1 MLKRLTLALAMTGVL
16 ATQVQA
22 DEAARERLIDRL
34 AATATLTADFT
45 QETYGDG
52 EMSQEKS
59 EGHMKVARPLKF
71 AWLVNQPYEQQ
82 VISDGETLWVYD
94 PDLEQATYQPV
105 GDQIQRSPAMIL
117 AQPESTLNND
127 YDVMEAGDDAL
138 TAYRLFPTDEDAVF
152 NQMTLLFEQG
162 EIREIRLKDNL
173 GQTTLITFS
182 NVKAGV
188 EIDPGEFDFTPPPGT
203 DVFEQM

>member
-1 MLKRLTLALAMTGVL
+1 MLKRITIALAMAGALV
-16 ATQVQA
+16 AQAQA

-52 EMSQEKS
+52 ELSQEKS
-59 EGHMKVARPLKF
+59 EGRMKVARPLKF
-71 AWLVNQPYEQQ
+71 AWLVSQPYEQQ

-105 GDQIQRSPAMIL
+105 GDQVQRSPAMIL
-117 AQPESTLNND
+117 AQPESTLNTD

-138 TAYRLFPTDEDAVF
+138 TAYRLFPTNENAVF

-182 NVKAGV
+182 NVKTGV
-188 EIDPGEFDFTPPPGT
+188 DIDPAEFDFTPPPGT

>member
-1 MLKRLTLALAMTGVL
+1 MLKRLTLILAMTGTL
-16 ATQVQA
+16 LHAHA
-22 DEAARERLIDRL
+22 DDAARDRLIDRL

-45 QETYGDG
+45 QQTYGEG
-52 EMSQEKS
+52 QLERETS
-59 EGHMKVARPLKF
+59 EGHMKVARPMKF
-71 AWLVNQPYEQQ
+71 AWLVSQPYEQS

-105 GDQIQRSPAMIL
+105 GEQIQRSPAMIL
-117 AQPESTLNND
+117 AQPESTLTND
-127 YDVMEAGDDAL
+127 YDITEAGDDDL
-138 TAYRLFPTDEDAVF
+138 TAYRLFPTAEDAVF
-152 NQMTLLFEQG
+152 SEMTLLFEQE

-182 NVKAGV
+182 NVATGTD
-188 EIDPGEFDFTPPPGT
+188 IDPAVFEFSPPPGT

>member
-1 MLKRLTLALAMTGVL
+1 MLKRLTLILALAGALTH
-16 ATQVQA
+16 AQA

-34 AATATLTADFT
+34 EASATMTADFRQQT
-45 QETYGDG
+45 TGEGNLDRET
-52 EMSQEKS
+52 S

-71 AWLVNQPYEQQ
+71 AWLVNRPYEQQ

-105 GDQIQRSPAMIL
+105 GDRIQRSPAMIL
-117 AQPESTLNND
+117 AQPESSLTNE
-127 YDVMEAGDDAL
+127 YEVMEAGNDSL

-152 NQMTLLFEQG
+152 SEMTLLFEAG
-162 EIREIRLKDNL
+162 VISEIRLKDNL

-182 NVKAGV
+182 NVRTGV
-188 EIDPGEFDFTPPPGT
+188 DIDPAAFEFTPPPGT